1 MKLERCLIRQRRIK
15 GRLRNSYS
23 FTMNKA
29 VNTIS
34 MVLLIVGGL
43 NWGLI
48 GLNMDWNVVGMIF
61 GSWGWLLNLVYILVG
76 LSALYHL
83 WLWLSKKAM

>member
-1 MKLERCLIRQRRIK
+1 
-15 GRLRNSYS
+15 
-23 FTMNKA
+23 MNKA